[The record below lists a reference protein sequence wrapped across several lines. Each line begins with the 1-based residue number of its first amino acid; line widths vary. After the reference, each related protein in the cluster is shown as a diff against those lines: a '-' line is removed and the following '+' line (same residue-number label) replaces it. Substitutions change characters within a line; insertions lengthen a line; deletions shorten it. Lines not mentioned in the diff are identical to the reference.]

1 MAKDWAREL
10 FDVGLALPSR
20 DPPKANTSHST
31 GGISKANRQEFTDV
45 KDRLI
50 QQTSNFVNA
59 INKLRVID
67 PKRRRPQDV
76 LEDQDK
82 IRDKHRCQTKVLLL
96 GDGQQVWAILSSSHG
111 VSIGRSSRNDIVL
124 DKTHKT
130 VSKFHAR
137 IQWCPGVNQ
146 SAGFFELV
154 DESATGSSVNEMYLS
169 NSSAKL
175 KKGDLI
181 FLGGKESGKKLDVI
195 GRLLTMNSSILTL
208 RRSIRRE
215 DGLEDRGY

>member
-1 MAKDWAREL
+1 M
-10 FDVGLALPSR
+10 PPR
-20 DPPKANTSHST
+20 DPPKANTAHSAGATSKANTDHST
-31 GGISKANRQEFTDV
+31 GGTSKANRQDFKDV

-76 LEDQDK
+76 LEDQHK
-82 IRDKHRCQTKVLLL
+82 NRDKHRCQTKVLLL

-111 VSIGRSSRNDIVL
+111 VSIGRSSKNDIVL

-146 SAGFFELV
+146 SAGFFELL
-154 DESATGSSVNEMYLS
+154 DESATGSSVNDMYLS

-195 GRLLTMNSSILTL
+195 GTLLTMKGSILTL

-215 DGLEDRGY
+215 NGLED